1 MKTVILRFQ
10 KQTKSNSFS
19 DAERWR
25 HLLVC
30 LVDNENDKTDCPVT
44 INYVNK

>member
-1 MKTVILRFQ
+1 MLLSARSQ
-10 KQTKSNSFS
+10 KPTRSDSFS

-25 HLLVC
+25 HLLVY
-30 LVDNENDKTDCPVT
+30 LVDIENDKTDCPVT